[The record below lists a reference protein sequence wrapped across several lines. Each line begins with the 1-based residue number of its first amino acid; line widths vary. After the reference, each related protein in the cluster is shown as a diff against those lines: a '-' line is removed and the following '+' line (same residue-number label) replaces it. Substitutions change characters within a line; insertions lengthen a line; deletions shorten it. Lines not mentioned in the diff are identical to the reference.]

1 MLTRFSLLP
10 MARQLLLGIVALC
23 LLSIIFLGIFL
34 SGHIRKVAIHEVE
47 ASLSV
52 ETDLISRTLEYAQK
66 SLEQRATFALDQFI
80 QDLPAGR
87 LSGQRVMVGEA
98 QRPELMFGTV
108 RGIANQPVLEQYRQK
123 NPGHEPS
130 FLVRDG
136 SDFYR
141 ATTLLKDKNG
151 HYRDGQV
158 VVEEYTRKALNGEAH
173 AGTLERSG
181 RMYALAARPVK
192 DAHGEVIGIVTMRL
206 DAEANIAILKD
217 KLRSIVVGK
226 TGYPYVVAEPVGDQ
240 KEGRFVVHPKFE
252 GKAFSEVGSPQAQA
266 IMEKLLAQ
274 KNGTMFYDWQDQDG
288 SQREKIVVFRQVPDL
303 HWIVAAGSWRDEFT
317 APFDN
322 IRNGILIGLACFAAL
337 LIGAIFL
344 LIRHQL
350 APIADVTRGLTALGA
365 GELGQRIAVHEDSR
379 NEIHQVAHQVNNT
392 AAAMANLVGT
402 LGQSSGNLDA
412 SARDMAGSAHQ
423 LRDAVGNLSE
433 TFSDMSAST
442 EQLSVSIDQVAD
454 SARQA
459 DAFAESAVDEVS
471 IGRQVTL
478 EAITAM
484 RKVEQQVSSA
494 LTEVETLGAHS
505 TEIGQVVTA
514 IRQIAEQTNLLAL
527 NAAIEAARAGE
538 VGRGFAV
545 VADEVRK
552 LAEQS
557 AHSAGEIGLILGR
570 VSTGV
575 SGVRDVIGHAV
586 NEARLGSEA
595 SANAE
600 AALEKIDRSTR
611 QIADSVR
618 SIADAV
624 KEQSASAQN
633 IARRVES
640 AASVAEETESVAN
653 RMNDSAS
660 QLTGLA
666 GQLESEVG
674 RFHL

>member
-1 MLTRFSLLP
+1 MLKRFSLLP
-10 MARQLLLGIVALC
+10 MATQLLMGIVALC
-23 LLSIIFLGIFL
+23 LVSIVALGIFL
-34 SGHIRKVAIHEVE
+34 SGHIRKVAIQEVE

-80 QDLPAGR
+80 QDLPPGR
-87 LSGQRVMVGEA
+87 LSGQRVALGDTP
-98 QRPELMFGTV
+98 RPELLFGNI
-108 RGIANQPVLEQYRQK
+108 RGMSNQALLEQYRQK

-130 FLVRDG
+130 FLVKDG
-136 SDFYR
+136 NDFYR
-141 ATTLLKDKNG
+141 ASTLLKDKNG
-151 HYRDGQV
+151 HYRDGQL
-158 VVEEYTRKALNGEAH
+158 VVEEYTGKAKNGEAH

-181 RMYALAARPVK
+181 RMYALAAKPVK

-226 TGYPYVVAEPVGDQ
+226 TGYPYVVAEPIGDQ

-252 GKAFSEVGSPQAQA
+252 NKVFSEVGSPAAQA
-266 IMEKLLAQ
+266 VMEKLLAQ

-288 SQREKIVVFRQVPDL
+288 SAREKIVVFRQVPEL
-303 HWIVAAGSWRDEFT
+303 KWIVAAGTWRDEFT

-337 LIGAIFL
+337 LIGAISL
-344 LIRHQL
+344 LIRRQL
-350 APIADVTRGLTALGA
+350 APIADVTRGLAALGK
-365 GELGQRIAVHEDSR
+365 GELGQRIAVESNSH
-379 NEIHQVAHQVNNT
+379 NEIHLVAQQVNNT

-402 LGQSSGNLDA
+402 LGQSSGNLDS
-412 SARDMAGSAHQ
+412 SARDMAASAHQ

-459 DAFAESAVDEVS
+459 DAVADSAVEEVS

-484 RKVEQQVSSA
+484 RKVEQQVGTA
-494 LTEVETLGAHS
+494 LSEVETLGTHS
-505 TEIGQVVTA
+505 AEIGQVVTA

-570 VSTGV
+570 VSSGV
-575 SGVRDVIGHAV
+575 SGVREVIGEAV
-586 NEARLGSEA
+586 NEARQGSEA

-600 AALEKIDRSTR
+600 AALEKIDQATH
-611 QIADSVR
+611 QIAGSVR

-640 AASVAEETESVAN
+640 AATVAEETENVAN
-653 RMNDSAS
+653 RMNENAG
-660 QLTGLA
+660 QLTSLA

-674 RFHL
+674 RFRL

>member
-1 MLTRFSLLP
+1 MFKRFSSLP
-10 MARQLLLGIVALC
+10 MARQLLLGIAILC
-23 LLSIIFLGIFL
+23 MLSMVLLGTFL
-34 SGHIRKVAIHEVE
+34 SSHIRKVAIHEVE
-47 ASLSV
+47 ASLRV

-66 SLEQRATFALDQFI
+66 SLEQRASYALDQFI

-87 LSGQRVMVGEA
+87 LTGQRVMVGDSP
-98 QRPELMFGTV
+98 RPELMFGNQ
-108 RGIANQPVLEQYRQK
+108 RGISNQALLEQYRQR
-123 NPGHEPS
+123 NAGHEPS

-136 SDFYR
+136 NDVYR

-151 HYRDGQV
+151 QYRDGQL
-158 VVEEYTRKALNGEAH
+158 VVEDYTRKALAGEAYS
-173 AGTLERSG
+173 GTLERSG
-181 RMYALAARPVK
+181 RMYALAARPLK
-192 DAHGEVIGIVTMRL
+192 DTHGEVIGIVTMRL
-206 DAEANIAILKD
+206 DAEANIAILKE
-217 KLRSIVVGK
+217 KLRSIVVGQ
-226 TGYPYVVAEPVGDQ
+226 TGYPYIVAEPVGDQ

-252 GKAFSEVGSPQAQA
+252 GKVFSEVGSPQAQA

-288 SQREKIVVFRQVPDL
+288 SQREKIVVFRQVPEL
-303 HWIVAAGSWRDEFT
+303 HWIVAAGTWRDEFT

-322 IRNGILIGLACFAAL
+322 IRNGILIGLACFAGL
-337 LIGAIFL
+337 LIGAVSL
-344 LIRHQL
+344 LIRLQL
-350 APIADVTRGLTALGA
+350 APIADVTRGLNALGA
-365 GELGQRIAVHEDSR
+365 GELRQRIPVEDGSH
-379 NEIHQVAHQVNNT
+379 NEIHQVAQQVNNT
-392 AAAMANLVGT
+392 TAAMASLVGT
-402 LGQSSGNLDA
+402 LGQSSSNLDA

-459 DAFAESAVDEVS
+459 DSVADSAVEEVS

-494 LTEVETLGAHS
+494 LAEVETLGAHS
-505 TEIGQVVTA
+505 AEIGQVVTA

-570 VSTGV
+570 VSNGV
-575 SGVRDVIGHAV
+575 SGVRNVIGEAV
-586 NEARLGSEA
+586 SEARLGSEA

-600 AALEKIDRSTR
+600 VALEKIDRATR
-611 QIADSVR
+611 QIAGSVR
-618 SIADAV
+618 SIAEAV

-640 AASVAEETESVAN
+640 AATVAEETESVAN
-653 RMNDSAS
+653 RMNESAS

-674 RFHL
+674 RFHI